1 MIRKGRS
8 ERTIE
13 SYRDHVERIF
23 VEWLDSPLQEL
34 GLDPAKVVTKHDDI
48 TKENGPYIAN
58 GSMRTLRA
66 IYNYARKSNKSL
78 PADNPVSAIDWNVG
92 AASRH
97 RDGDQR
103 SERMVCRI
111 SGSRRQQRS
120 RRIAA
125 KPAISD
131 SSVPTRQIGLLLYRT
146 LSSKLPELGKLISAA
161 RQDRV
166 MPSNAL
172 RLASRRRQ
180 VDEVEA
186 SDTF

>member
-1 MIRKGRS
+1 MI
-8 ERTIE
+8 
-13 SYRDHVERIF
+13 
-23 VEWLDSPLQEL
+23 
-34 GLDPAKVVTKHDDI
+34 
-48 TKENGPYIAN
+48 
-58 GSMRTLRA
+58 
-66 IYNYARKSNKSL
+66 L
-78 PADNPVSAIDWNVG
+78 PSTSTNV
-92 AASRH
+92 
-97 RDGDQR
+97 QF
-103 SERMVCRI
+103 
-111 SGSRRQQRS
+111 GSRRQQRS

-131 SSVPTRQIGLLLYRT
+131 SSVPTKQIGLLLYRT